1 MFEQG
6 FFRLFELFSAFVFSK
21 TVPPAR
27 YAGRLYRKNEV
38 VVVLPVEKGHEPLFA
53 GETLIDQEVFL
64 VVPHRVPEIDIDD
77 RPTVPLEFVAN
88 HPVKVL
94 VVDGIVGSESRG
106 IVVINDGLIFVSRIV
121 CAEVVDKSRDFP
133 LEFDEERFYDV
144 EPTPGGL
151 PGDYPVDIG
160 VVVHADTNRLERID
174 VFIGPTV
181 EQSGV
186 EVVAERIEIIEI
198 AGVVF
203 MGFAHGGV
211 EPVFG
216 DTYPLAEDRGPEC
229 FRRQVALHLLDVVL
243 AQKLKVLDRGVLFVI
258 HGDRPHFIEVRIETT
273 EIALQV
279 LGDWS
284 PFFFTLPYPS
294 FCSPNF
300 EDRGFD
306 GVDEFDVHL
315 LLVMKEPRALLR
327 LGHIAQNHE
336 RMVERA
342 GAEIRFYAAVG
353 GERFFFELFVVDELG
368 FVDEHPRE
376 R

>member
-6 FFRLFELFSAFVFSK
+6 FFRLFELFSAFVFPK
-21 TVPPAR
+21 TVPTPGDT
-27 YAGRLYRKNEV
+27 GRLYRKNEV
-38 VVVLPVEKGHEPLFA
+38 VVILAVEKGHEPLFA
-53 GETLIDQEVFL
+53 CETLIDQEVFL

-88 HPVKVL
+88 HPMEVL

-106 IVVINDGLIFVSRIV
+106 IVVIDDGLIFVIRIV

-203 MGFAHGGV
+203 MA
-211 EPVFG
+211 
-216 DTYPLAEDRGPEC
+216 
-229 FRRQVALHLLDVVL
+229 
-243 AQKLKVLDRGVLFVI
+243 
-258 HGDRPHFIEVRIETT
+258 
-273 EIALQV
+273 
-279 LGDWS
+279 S
-284 PFFFTLPYPS
+284 
-294 FCSPNF
+294 
-300 EDRGFD
+300 
-306 GVDEFDVHL
+306 
-315 LLVMKEPRALLR
+315 
-327 LGHIAQNHE
+327 
-336 RMVERA
+336 RME
-342 GAEIRFYAAVG
+342 E
-353 GERFFFELFVVDELG
+353 
-368 FVDEHPRE
+368 
-376 R
+376 